1 MPTIANTIPYPR
13 MHHPIR
19 TKQHSYETP
28 DKQMMRERSMVFLSQ
43 TYFLNISC
51 IYVTKIPGTIL
62 TIRNSSAENNSTE
75 IAEGRYIKGDP
86 LKGYYDFVI
95 TEGSY
100 KFWAAF
106 QVNL

>member
-1 MPTIANTIPYPR
+1 MYPIFPCTINNT
-13 MHHPIR
+13 
-19 TKQHSYETP
+19 KFFET
-28 DKQMMRERSMVFLSQ
+28 
-43 TYFLNISC
+43 
-51 IYVTKIPGTIL
+51 
-62 TIRNSSAENNSTE
+62 ENNSTE

-106 QVNL
+106 QVNF